1 MVLETRLG
9 VSIEEIVDLCV
20 GTSVG
25 RSQFDCLYE

>member
-9 VSIEEIVDLCV
+9 VCIGEIVDLCV

-25 RSQFDCLYE
+25 RSKFGCLHE